1 MLDKR
6 DHWFPYLRTISKL
19 NMLQVRKA
27 TERVQEE
34 NNEQEIERKSGV
46 RTMIMNVSDYDI
58 ISS

>member
-1 MLDKR
+1 
-6 DHWFPYLRTISKL
+6 
-19 NMLQVRKA
+19 MLQVRKA

-58 ISS
+58 ISSFTFTYSDW